1 MDLIIETLFHACVH
15 AGVDCLKMLPF
26 LFAAFLLIEALE
38 HHDSRKLARGLQ
50 GWERQGRL
58 QVLLWAV
65 SPSADF
71 L

>member
-38 HHDSRKLARGLQ
+38 HHGSRKLGLQ
-50 GWERQGRL
+50 EWERPGRL
-58 QVLLWAV
+58 QGLLWAV
-65 SPSADF
+65 SLSADSP
-71 L
+71 